1 RPLQNA
7 IQREG
12 PSMIVLG
19 LSGGFDSTSR
29 LDYDFSYDFLHDA
42 AAVLLEDG
50 RMVAAVEQE
59 RVNRI
64 KHTNRSAVPAARVC
78 LETRGIDVRDV
89 DAFAFYGTEG
99 ACNQVLNAYH
109 TRKNVGRTR
118 VDIRTRLTHLL
129 GEEFGQTI
137 DPQRMHF
144 NDHHMCHALGAYV
157 HSGFDNCLVMTI
169 DGAGEGNSGLV
180 LRAHNGS
187 FEKLCSIPEHHSL
200 GYLYREVIRFLGY
213 DMFEEY
219 KVMGLAPYGDPAP
232 HREFFKT
239 LYDLEPDGNFQVH
252 LWRVPLLHG
261 ILAPRQDDE
270 PFSTLHKNLAASLQ
284 EALEVIVFH
293 VLRHFR
299 EATGETSLCLSGG
312 VAHNSTLNGKIL
324 RSGLFDRLFIHPAA
338 DDSGGALGA
347 ALEAHRELSGSY
359 PRDTLEHVFVGRDLG
374 DSDAIRKRLDAWGP
388 LITAA
393 YHDDVC
399 VPAAGLMADGAV
411 IGWVQGR
418 SEFGPRA
425 LGNRSILADPRPRDN
440 MVRINKMIKKR
451 EGFRPFAPSVLEERA
466 NDYFDM
472 PAGTTELPYMSCV
485 IPVRAEKRALLG
497 AVTHVDGSAR
507 IQTVTRAQN
516 DRFYRLIAEFGA
528 LTGVPMLLN
537 TSFNNNAEPI
547 VDKLDEAV
555 ACYLTTGLDYL
566 VAGDAVVSRAGDTRD
581 GMLRM
586 AVSLPATVG
595 LRQVDECRTGSERI
609 RVNEIYVRTD
619 KGRRRELS
627 ADARAVLL
635 QSKRCRPLSDA
646 FALAGVG
653 TERQP
658 ALLDELFEL
667 WAQRLVIVHPIETA

>member
-1 RPLQNA
+1 
-7 IQREG
+7 
-12 PSMIVLG
+12 MIVLG
-19 LSGGFDSTSR
+19 LSGGFDSTCR
-29 LDYDFSYDFLHDA
+29 LDYDLSYDFLHDA

-64 KHTNRSAVPAARVC
+64 KHTNRAAMAAARVC
-78 LETRGIDVRDV
+78 LETRGIGIRDV
-89 DAFAFYGTEG
+89 DAFAFYATED

-118 VDIRTRLTHLL
+118 VDIRTRLIHLL
-129 GEEFGQTI
+129 GEEFGHTI
-137 DPQRMHF
+137 DPNQLHF
-144 NDHHMCHALGAYV
+144 VDHHLCHALGAYV
-157 HSGFDNCLVMTI
+157 HSGFENGLVVTI
-169 DGAGEGNSGLV
+169 DGAGEGNSVLV
-180 LRAHNGS
+180 LRARNGE
-187 FEKLCSIPEHHSL
+187 FERLRSIPENNSL

-232 HREFFKT
+232 YREFFRS
-239 LYDLEPDGNFQVH
+239 LYELEPDGNFQVH
-252 LWRVPLLHG
+252 LWRVPSLHT

-270 PFSTLHKNLAASLQ
+270 PFSELHKNIAASLQ
-284 EALEVIVFH
+284 EALENIAFH
-293 VLRHFR
+293 MLRHFR
-299 EATGETSLCLSGG
+299 EATGETALCLSGG

-324 RSGLFDRLFIHPAA
+324 LSGLFDRVFIHPAA
-338 DDSGGALGA
+338 HDAGGALGA
-347 ALEAHRELSGSY
+347 ALGVHRELTGAHS
-359 PRDTLEHVFVGRDLG
+359 RHTLEHVFVGRDLG
-374 DSDAIRKRLDAWGP
+374 DPSAIRKTLDAWSP
-388 LITAA
+388 LINAA
-393 YHDDVC
+393 HHDDVC
-399 VPAAGLMADGAV
+399 PPAAALMAEGAV

-440 MVRINKMIKKR
+440 MARINKMIKKR
-451 EGFRPFAPSVLEERA
+451 EGFRPFAPAVLEERA
-466 NDYFDM
+466 NDYFEM
-472 PAGTTELPYMSCV
+472 PAGTTELPYMTCV
-485 IPVRAEKRALLG
+485 IPVREEQRALLG

-516 DRFYRLIAEFGA
+516 DRYYRLIAEFGA
-528 LTGVPMLLN
+528 LTGVPVLLN

-547 VDKLDEAV
+547 VDTLDEAV

-566 VAGDAVVSRAGDTRD
+566 VAGDYVVSRSGNTRN
-581 GMLRM
+581 GLLRM

-595 LRQVDECRTGSERI
+595 LRQVDECRSTAERL
-609 RVNEIYVRTD
+609 RANEIYVRTD

-635 QSKRCRPLSDA
+635 QSSGNRPLADTFSSAGIRSD
-646 FALAGVG
+646 
-653 TERQP
+653 RQP

-667 WAQRLVIVHPIETA
+667 WAQRLIVVHPVDPA